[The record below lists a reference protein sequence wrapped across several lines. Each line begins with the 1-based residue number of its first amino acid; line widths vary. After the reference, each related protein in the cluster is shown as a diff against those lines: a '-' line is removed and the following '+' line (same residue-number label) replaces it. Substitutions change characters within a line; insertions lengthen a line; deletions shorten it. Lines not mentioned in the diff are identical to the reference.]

1 MNVKFGFTQGL
12 NVARLGLD
20 ESQVITACQIA
31 DRMDYD
37 SVWSMDHSNV
47 PQWKNAV
54 VNDAWLMLAA
64 IGAVTS
70 HVELGTCVTDAIRRH
85 PPAIALST
93 ITLDRITKGRAI
105 LGIGAGEAQNVV
117 DFGIEFS
124 KPVSKFKEQLEVIE
138 KLFESEPDRRVSYKG
153 QHYNLVEACLQ
164 ARSIRKPRPPIYI
177 AAGAP
182 KTLELCAKYGDGW
195 IPIGYTPELFKNHA
209 NVIRDRAKEIGRDLN
224 GFQFAN
230 DVDIYFTDDGEEAWN
245 KMKNAVKV
253 SLYKPELLKV
263 HNIQQDSEFD
273 FRRYFTE
280 YAMNKPE
287 LMEQMKKAALKIPD
301 SVARTAIGVGKPED
315 VIQMLERFIDA
326 GTNHFIIRF
335 WGDGYFKNIET
346 FGNKVITYFRD
357 QGRDYA
363 CRYTSKVPLFCGDA
377 LDGWGLCARATG
389 SASSPRPFSDRA
401 NSVENPWKV

>member
-1 MNVKFGFTQGL
+1 MTLKFGFTQGL

-37 SVWSMDHSNV
+37 SVWTMDHSNV

-85 PPAIALST
+85 PSAIALST

-138 KLFESEPDRRVSYKG
+138 KLFTSEPDRRVSYKG
-153 QHYNLVEACLQ
+153 QYYSLIEACLQ

-209 NVIRDRAKEIGRDLN
+209 NVIRERAKEIGRDLN
-224 GFQFAN
+224 DFQFAN
-230 DVDIYFTDDGEEAWN
+230 DVDVYFTEDGEEAWN

-301 SVARTAIGVGKPED
+301 SVARSAIGVGKPED
-315 VIQMLERFIDA
+315 VIQMLERFIEA

-335 WGDGYFKNIET
+335 WGEGYFKNIET

-357 QGRDYA
+357 QG
-363 CRYTSKVPLFCGDA
+363 KP
-377 LDGWGLCARATG
+377 
-389 SASSPRPFSDRA
+389 
-401 NSVENPWKV
+401 

>member
-85 PPAIALST
+85 PSAIALST

-138 KLFESEPDRRVSYKG
+138 KLFESEPDRRVSDKG
-153 QHYNLVEACLQ
+153 QYYNLVEACLQ
-164 ARSIRKPRPPIYI
+164 ASSIRKPRPPIYI

-287 LMEQMKKAALKIPD
+287 LMEQMKRAALKIPD

-357 QGRDYA
+357 QGRA
-363 CRYTSKVPLFCGDA
+363 
-377 LDGWGLCARATG
+377 
-389 SASSPRPFSDRA
+389 
-401 NSVENPWKV
+401 

>member
-1 MNVKFGFTQGL
+1 MNIKFGFTQGL

-20 ESQVITACQIA
+20 ETQILTACQIA
-31 DRMDYD
+31 DRLDYD
-37 SVWSMDHSNV
+37 SVWVMDHSNV

-64 IGAVTS
+64 IGASTTN
-70 HVELGTCVTDAIRRH
+70 VELGTCVTDAIRRH
-85 PPAIALST
+85 PSSIALST

-117 DFGIEFS
+117 DFGIEFN

-138 KLFESEPDRRVSYKG
+138 RLFDSDPDNHVSYSGEYYKLI
-153 QHYNLVEACLQ
+153 NACLQ
-164 ARSIRKPRPPIYI
+164 AKSIRKPRPPVYI

-182 KTLELCAKYGDGW
+182 RTLELCSKYGDGW
-195 IPIGYTPELFKNHA
+195 IPIGYTPELFRHHA
-209 NVIRDRAKEIGRDLN
+209 EFISEKARSFGRDLSN
-224 GFQFAN
+224 FQFAN

-287 LMEQMKKAALKIPD
+287 LMEQMKKAATQIPD
-301 SVARTAIGVGKPED
+301 SVARTAIGVGNPDD
-315 VIQMLERFIDA
+315 VIQMLDKFIKA

-335 WGDGYFKNIET
+335 WGFGYFKNIEL
-346 FGNKVITYFRD
+346 FGNKVIPYFRD
-357 QGRDYA
+357 QY
-363 CRYTSKVPLFCGDA
+363 K
-377 LDGWGLCARATG
+377 
-389 SASSPRPFSDRA
+389 
-401 NSVENPWKV
+401 

>member
-85 PPAIALST
+85 PSAIALST

-164 ARSIRKPRPPIYI
+164 ARSIRKPRPPVYV

-287 LMEQMKKAALKIPD
+287 LMEQMKRAALKIPD

-357 QGRDYA
+357 QGRA
-363 CRYTSKVPLFCGDA
+363 
-377 LDGWGLCARATG
+377 
-389 SASSPRPFSDRA
+389 
-401 NSVENPWKV
+401 

>member
-85 PPAIALST
+85 PSAIALST

-153 QHYNLVEACLQ
+153 QYYTLVEACLQ

-287 LMEQMKKAALKIPD
+287 LMEQMKRAALKIPD
-301 SVARTAIGVGKPED
+301 GVARTAIGVGKPED

-357 QGRDYA
+357 QGRA
-363 CRYTSKVPLFCGDA
+363 
-377 LDGWGLCARATG
+377 
-389 SASSPRPFSDRA
+389 
-401 NSVENPWKV
+401 

>member
-1 MNVKFGFTQGL
+1 MTIKFGFTQGL

-37 SVWSMDHSNV
+37 SVWTMDHSNV

-85 PPAIALST
+85 PSAIALST

-138 KLFESEPDRRVSYKG
+138 KLFTSEPDRRVSYKG
-153 QHYNLVEACLQ
+153 QYYNLIEACLQ

-209 NVIRDRAKEIGRDLN
+209 NVIRERAKETGRDLN
-224 GFQFAN
+224 DFQFAN
-230 DVDIYFTDDGEEAWN
+230 DVDVYFTEDGEEAWN

-287 LMEQMKKAALKIPD
+287 LMEQMKRAALKIPD
-301 SVARTAIGVGKPED
+301 SIARSAIGVGKPED

-357 QGRDYA
+357 QD
-363 CRYTSKVPLFCGDA
+363 KP
-377 LDGWGLCARATG
+377 
-389 SASSPRPFSDRA
+389 
-401 NSVENPWKV
+401 

>member
-1 MNVKFGFTQGL
+1 MTIKFGFTQGL

-37 SVWSMDHSNV
+37 SVWTMDHSNV

-85 PPAIALST
+85 PSSIALSA

-138 KLFESEPDRRVSYKG
+138 KLFTSEPDRRVNYKG
-153 QHYNLVEACLQ
+153 QYYNLIEACLQ

-209 NVIRDRAKEIGRDLN
+209 NVIRERAKEIGRDLN
-224 GFQFAN
+224 DFQFAN
-230 DVDIYFTDDGEEAWN
+230 DVDVYFTEDGEEAWN

-335 WGDGYFKNIET
+335 WGEGYFKNIET

-357 QGRDYA
+357 QG
-363 CRYTSKVPLFCGDA
+363 KP
-377 LDGWGLCARATG
+377 
-389 SASSPRPFSDRA
+389 
-401 NSVENPWKV
+401 

>member
-1 MNVKFGFTQGL
+1 
-12 NVARLGLD
+12 
-20 ESQVITACQIA
+20 
-31 DRMDYD
+31 
-37 SVWSMDHSNV
+37 
-47 PQWKNAV
+47 AV

-85 PPAIALST
+85 PSAIALST

-138 KLFESEPDRRVSYKG
+138 KLFTSEPDRRVNYKG
-153 QHYNLVEACLQ
+153 QYYNLIEACLQ

-209 NVIRDRAKEIGRDLN
+209 NVIRERAKEIGRDLN
-224 GFQFAN
+224 DFQFAN
-230 DVDIYFTDDGEEAWN
+230 DVDVYFTEDGEEAWN

-335 WGDGYFKNIET
+335 WGEGYFKNIET

-357 QGRDYA
+357 QG
-363 CRYTSKVPLFCGDA
+363 KP
-377 LDGWGLCARATG
+377 
-389 SASSPRPFSDRA
+389 
-401 NSVENPWKV
+401 

>member
-85 PPAIALST
+85 PSAIALST

-164 ARSIRKPRPPIYI
+164 ARSIRKPRPPVYI

-182 KTLELCAKYGDGW
+182 KTLELCARYGDGW

-209 NVIRDRAKEIGRDLN
+209 NVIRDRAKEMGRDLN

-287 LMEQMKKAALKIPD
+287 LMEQMKRAALKIPD
-301 SVARTAIGVGKPED
+301 GVARTAIGVGKPED

-357 QGRDYA
+357 QGRA
-363 CRYTSKVPLFCGDA
+363 
-377 LDGWGLCARATG
+377 
-389 SASSPRPFSDRA
+389 
-401 NSVENPWKV
+401 

>member
-1 MNVKFGFTQGL
+1 MTIKFGFTQGL

-37 SVWSMDHSNV
+37 SVWTMDHSNV

-85 PPAIALST
+85 PSAIALST

-138 KLFESEPDRRVSYKG
+138 KLFTSEPDRRVSYKG
-153 QHYNLVEACLQ
+153 QYYSLIQACLQ

-209 NVIRDRAKEIGRDLN
+209 NVIRERAKEIGRDLN
-224 GFQFAN
+224 DFQFAN
-230 DVDIYFTDDGEEAWN
+230 DVDVYFTEDGEEAWN

-287 LMEQMKKAALKIPD
+287 LMEQMKRAALKIPD
-301 SVARTAIGVGKPED
+301 SVARSAIGVGKPED

-335 WGDGYFKNIET
+335 WGEGYFKNVET

-357 QGRDYA
+357 QD
-363 CRYTSKVPLFCGDA
+363 KP
-377 LDGWGLCARATG
+377 
-389 SASSPRPFSDRA
+389 
-401 NSVENPWKV
+401 

>member
-85 PPAIALST
+85 PSAIALST

-153 QHYNLVEACLQ
+153 QYYTLVEACLQ

-287 LMEQMKKAALKIPD
+287 LMEQMKRAALKIPD

-357 QGRDYA
+357 QGRA
-363 CRYTSKVPLFCGDA
+363 
-377 LDGWGLCARATG
+377 
-389 SASSPRPFSDRA
+389 
-401 NSVENPWKV
+401 

>member
-1 MNVKFGFTQGL
+1 MTIKFGFTQGL

-37 SVWSMDHSNV
+37 SVWTMDHSNV

-54 VNDAWLMLAA
+54 VNDDWLMLAA

-85 PPAIALST
+85 PSAIALST

-138 KLFESEPDRRVSYKG
+138 KLFTSEPDRRVSYKG
-153 QHYNLVEACLQ
+153 QYYNLIEACLQ

-209 NVIRDRAKEIGRDLN
+209 NVIRERAKEIGRDLN
-224 GFQFAN
+224 DFQFAN
-230 DVDIYFTDDGEEAWN
+230 DVDVYFTEDGEEAWN

-335 WGDGYFKNIET
+335 WGEGYFKNIET

-357 QGRDYA
+357 QG
-363 CRYTSKVPLFCGDA
+363 KP
-377 LDGWGLCARATG
+377 
-389 SASSPRPFSDRA
+389 
-401 NSVENPWKV
+401 

>member
-1 MNVKFGFTQGL
+1 MRTKFGFTQGL

-37 SVWSMDHSNV
+37 SIWAMDHSNV
-47 PQWKNAV
+47 PQWKNAI
-54 VNDAWLMLAA
+54 VNDAWIMLAA
-64 IGAVTS
+64 IGVLTQN
-70 HVELGTCVTDAIRRH
+70 VEVGTCVTDAIRRH
-85 PPAIALST
+85 PSAIALST
-93 ITLDRITKGRAI
+93 ITLDRVTKGRGV

-117 DFGIEFS
+117 EFGIDFT
-124 KPVSKFKEQLEVIE
+124 KPVAKFREQLEVIHR
-138 KLFESEPDRRVSYKG
+138 LFESGTDNHVSYSGEYYKLNG
-153 QHYNLVEACLQ
+153 ASLQ
-164 ARSIRKPRPPIYI
+164 TKSIRKPRPPIYI

-195 IPIGYTPELFKNHA
+195 IPIGYTPELFRNHV
-209 NVIRDRAKEIGRDLN
+209 NVIKENAKKIGRDIS

-230 DVDIYFTDDGEEAWN
+230 DVDIYFSDDGEEAWN

-263 HNIQQDSEFD
+263 HNIIQDSEFD

-287 LMEQMKKAALKIPD
+287 LMEQMKRAALKIPD
-301 SVARTAIGVGKPED
+301 SVARTAIGVGKPDD
-315 VIQMLERFIDA
+315 VIQMLDRFIKA

-335 WGDGYFKNIET
+335 WGDGYFKNIEM
-346 FGNKVITYFRD
+346 FGNKVIPYFRD
-357 QGRDYA
+357 QE
-363 CRYTSKVPLFCGDA
+363 K
-377 LDGWGLCARATG
+377 
-389 SASSPRPFSDRA
+389 
-401 NSVENPWKV
+401 K